1 MNISGPFIRRPAGTS
16 LLAIGLFLIGIA
28 AYRAMPVAP
37 VPRVDFPMI
46 SISASLPGADP
57 ETVASSLAAPLE
69 RRLGQIAGVNEMT
82 SISTLGG
89 TSITLQFDLNRTVDR
104 AARDVQAAINAS
116 AADLPIDLP
125 SPPTYR
131 KINPADAPIMIMAMT
146 SDTLIPTAVYENA
159 DEIVA
164 QRLSQVEGVSQVIVS
179 GSEKSAVRVQINPT
193 ALASTGLSLEEIR
206 TLLGQ
211 VNVDSPKGSL
221 EGSRDAYT
229 ITANDQLFDPTKY
242 QSLVITQ
249 KHNVPIRLSSL
260 GTVSESVENA
270 HQAGWANNKP
280 AVLLIIFKQPDA
292 NVIETVDRIKAVLPQ
307 IGKWIPPSIKLF
319 SISDRTTTIRA
330 SVQDVQYSLFI
341 SIALVVM
348 VIFLFLRRFWP
359 TFIASVTVPLALT
372 GTFAGMYLMGYSIDN
387 LSLMAITISVGFVV
401 DDAIVVIEN
410 VYRFIELGDTTMEA
424 ALKGARQ
431 IGFTVVSMSLSLVAV
446 FIPLLFMGG
455 IIGRLFHEFAVT
467 LSMAILVSG
476 VISLSLTPM
485 LCSRFLRAESSY
497 AKEGVLY
504 RALERS
510 FDWLLAQY
518 EVGLKWVLR
527 HQIFML
533 GVFFITAGLTVFL
546 YIICPKGTFPQQDT
560 GVVVGTTEASQDI
573 SFEAMAVLQQRV
585 ADIVMQDPAVD
596 TIASFIGAGGGGA
609 STVNNG
615 RMFITLKPIEERGYV
630 MNSPSG
636 QSGDKSKSG
645 KYAQSSPSQS
655 QPSEQSTNWLTK
667 IFGPG
672 KHHATAEDVINR
684 LRRRLG
690 NVAGINLFLVASQDI
705 RMGGRTSRSQF
716 QYTLQSSDLQELS
729 KWSTALMNKLKEYP
743 ELKDVN
749 SDQQT
754 RGLQSNVVIDRDAAA
769 RLGVT
774 PTAIDNT
781 LYDAFG
787 QRQVSTLYKRYNQH
801 HVILEV
807 QPDYLLSPAS
817 LRQIYVKS
825 TTGKQVPLSAVA
837 KFEDSNTALSVS
849 HQGQTPA
856 ITISFNLATGVSQ
869 QVGMQMIER
878 AKEEIRMPPTITDHP
893 AGVLQVLQSSLS
905 TLPLLLIAALIAV
918 YVVLGM
924 LYESLIH
931 PITILSTLPSAGLGA
946 VLALMMLNYDLSLV
960 AFIGIILLM
969 GIVKK
974 NAIMMVDFALEVE
987 RGENLRPEEAIY
999 KACVIRFRPIM
1010 MTTLAAMLGALP
1022 LAVGLGVGS
1031 ELRQPLGIAVV
1042 GGLIVSQ
1049 LLTLYTT
1056 PVIYLTFERMRDWVR
1071 AWRGKPVIKPAI
1083 A

>member
-1 MNISGPFIRRPAGTS
+1 VNISGPFIRRPAGTS
-16 LLAIGLFLIGIA
+16 LLAIGLFLVGIA

-46 SISASLPGADP
+46 SVSASLPGADP

-89 TSITLQFDLNRTVDR
+89 TSITLQFDLDRTVDR

-116 AADLPIDLP
+116 SADLPINLP

-146 SDTLIPTAVYENA
+146 SDTLQPTSIYENA

-179 GSEKSAVRVQINPT
+179 GAEKSAVRVQINPT

-221 EGSRDAYT
+221 EGERDAYT
-229 ITANDQLFDPTKY
+229 ITANDQLFDPAAY

-260 GTVSESVENA
+260 GNVVESVENTR
-270 HQAGWANNKP
+270 QAGWANNKP

-292 NVIETVDRIKAVLPQ
+292 NVIETVDRIKATLPQ
-307 IGKWIPPSIKLF
+307 IEKWIPPSIRLF

-330 SVQDVQYSLFI
+330 SVQDVQFSLI
-341 SIALVVM
+341 VSIALVVM
-348 VIFLFLRRFWP
+348 VIFMFLRRFWP
-359 TFIASVTVPLALT
+359 TFIASVTVPLALA
-372 GTFAGMYLMGYSIDN
+372 GTFAMMYLMGYSIDN

-410 VYRFIELGDTTMEA
+410 VYRFIELGDPTMVA

-455 IIGRLFHEFAVT
+455 IVGRLFHEFAVT

-485 LCSRFLRAESSY
+485 LCSRFLRPESSY
-497 AKEGVLY
+497 EKEGVIY
-504 RALERS
+504 RALEGG
-510 FDWLLAQY
+510 FNWLLGRY
-518 EVGLKWVLR
+518 ESGLKWVVR
-527 HQIFML
+527 HQIIML
-533 GVFFITAGLTVFL
+533 AVFFVSLGLTVFL
-546 YIICPKGTFPQQDT
+546 YIEVPKGTFPQQDT
-560 GVVVGTTEASQDI
+560 GVVMGTTEASQDI
-573 SFEAMAVLQQRV
+573 SFAAMEKLQQRV
-585 ADIVMQDPAVD
+585 SDIVLADPAVD
-596 TIASFIGAGGGGA
+596 TIGSFIGAGGGGA

-615 RMFITLKPIEERGYV
+615 RMFITLKPIEQRGYV
-630 MNSPSG
+630 TNSPAEIG
-636 QSGDKSKSG
+636 AGMPGGAPAQNAQQSENWFSRLIAKLR
-645 KYAQSSPSQS
+645 PSRR
-655 QPSEQSTNWLTK
+655 
-667 IFGPG
+667 
-672 KHHATAEDVINR
+672 HATAEDVIAR
-684 LRRRLG
+684 LRRKLG
-690 NVAGINLFLVASQDI
+690 GVAGINLFLVPVQDI

-754 RGLQSNVVIDRDAAA
+754 RGLQANVVIDRDAAA
-769 RLGVT
+769 RLGVS

-807 QPDYLLSPAS
+807 QPEFLLSPSS

-825 TTGKQVPLSAVA
+825 TSGKQVPLSAVA

-849 HQGQTPA
+849 HQGQSPA
-856 ITISFNLATGVSQ
+856 ITISFNLAPGVSQ
-869 QVGMQMIER
+869 QVGMEMIDR
-878 AKEEIRMPPTITDHP
+878 ARQEIGMPATITSHP
-893 AGVLQVLQSSLS
+893 AGVLQVLQSSMS
-905 TLPLLLIAALIAV
+905 TFPLLLLAALIAV

-946 VLALMMLNYDLSLV
+946 VLALMVFGDDLSLV

-974 NAIMMVDFALEVE
+974 NAIMMIDFALEAE
-987 RGENLRPEEAIY
+987 RNDGLSPEEAIY

-1022 LAVGLGVGS
+1022 LAIGFGVGS
-1031 ELRQPLGIAVV
+1031 ELRRPLGIAVV
-1042 GGLIVSQ
+1042 GGLMVSQ
-1049 LLTLYTT
+1049 VLTLYTT
-1056 PVIYLTFERMRDWVR
+1056 PVIYLFFEHMRVRIR
-1071 AWRGKPVIKPAI
+1071 AWRGLPAIKPAL
-1083 A
+1083 AS

>member
-16 LLAIGLFLIGIA
+16 LLAIGLFLVGIA

-37 VPRVDFPMI
+37 VPRVDFPI
-46 SISASLPGADP
+46 INVSASLPGADP

-82 SISTLGG
+82 SLSTLGG

-116 AADLPIDLP
+116 SADLPINLP

-131 KINPADAPIMIMAMT
+131 KINPADAPIMILAMT
-146 SDTLIPTAVYENA
+146 SDTLIPTTVYENA

-179 GSEKSAVRVQINPT
+179 GAEKSAVRVQINPA

-206 TLLGQ
+206 TLLQ
-211 VNVDSPKGSL
+211 SVNVDSPKGSI
-221 EGSRDAYT
+221 EGSRDSYT
-229 ITANDQLFDPTKY
+229 ITANDQLFDPAKY

-260 GTVSESVENA
+260 GNVIESVENTR
-270 HQAGWANNKP
+270 QAGWANNKQ

-292 NVIETVDRIKAVLPQ
+292 NVIATVERIKATLPQ
-307 IGKWIPPSIKLF
+307 IEKWIPPAIKLF
-319 SISDRTTTIRA
+319 AISDRTTTIRA
-330 SVQDVQYSLFI
+330 SVQDVQYSLLI
-341 SIALVVM
+341 SIALVIM
-348 VIFLFLRRFWP
+348 VIFMFLRRFWP

-372 GTFAGMYLMGYSIDN
+372 GTFAVMYLLGYSIDN

-410 VYRFIELGDTTMEA
+410 VYRFIEQGDSTMTA

-431 IGFTVVSMSLSLVAV
+431 IGFTVVSMSLSLIAV

-467 LSMAILVSG
+467 LSLAILVSG

-485 LCSRFLRAESSY
+485 LCSRFLRAESTY
-497 AKEGVLY
+497 AKEGLLY
-504 RALERS
+504 RALEGGFNR
-510 FDWLLAQY
+510 LLAQY
-518 EVGLKWVLR
+518 EKGLKWVLR
-527 HQIFML
+527 HQAIML
-533 GVFFITAGLTVFL
+533 LVFFVTAGLTILL
-546 YIICPKGTFPQQDT
+546 YIKAPKGSFPQQDT
-560 GVVVGTTEASQDI
+560 GVIMGTTEASQDI
-573 SFEAMAVLQQRV
+573 SFAAMAKLQQRV
-585 ADIVMQDPAVD
+585 AQVVADDPAVD
-596 TIASFIGAGGGGA
+596 TIGSFIGAGGGGA

-615 RMFITLKPIEERGYV
+615 RMFITLKPMAERGYV
-630 MNSPSG
+630 SDTPPQEHGGKSQSG
-636 QSGDKSKSG
+636 QTSTKPQEPGGLVKLFAKFGSG
-645 KYAQSSPSQS
+645 KHLAS
-655 QPSEQSTNWLTK
+655 
-667 IFGPG
+667 
-672 KHHATAEDVINR
+672 AEDVINR
-684 LRRRLG
+684 LRRKLSG
-690 NVAGINLFLVASQDI
+690 VEGINLFLVPVQDI
-705 RMGGRTSRSQF
+705 RMGGRSSRSQF

-729 KWSTALMNKLKEYP
+729 KWSTALMNKLREYP

-754 RGLQSNVVIDRDAAA
+754 RGLQSNVVIDRDAAS
-769 RLGVT
+769 RLGVS
-774 PTAIDNT
+774 PESIDNT

-787 QRQVSTLYKRYNQH
+787 QRQVSTLFKRYNQH

-807 QPDYLLSPAS
+807 QPNFLLSPAS

-837 KFEDSNTALSVS
+837 KFEDSNTSLSVS
-849 HQGQTPA
+849 HQGQSPA
-856 ITISFNLATGVSQ
+856 ITVSFNLTTGVSQ
-869 QVGMQMIER
+869 DVGLQLIEK
-878 AKEEIRMPPTITDHP
+878 AKQEIHMPATVTTHP
-893 AGVLQVLQSSLS
+893 AGVLQIFQASLS
-905 TLPLLLIAALIAV
+905 TLPLLLLAALIAV

-946 VLALMMLNYDLSLV
+946 VLALMLLDYDLSLV

-974 NAIMMVDFALEVE
+974 NAIMMIDFALEVE
-987 RGENLRPEEAIY
+987 RGENLTPEQAIY
-999 KACVIRFRPIM
+999 KACIIRFRPIM

-1022 LAVGLGVGS
+1022 LAIGFGVGS
-1031 ELRQPLGIAVV
+1031 ELRRPLGIAVV
-1042 GGLIVSQ
+1042 GGLMVSQ
-1049 LLTLYTT
+1049 VLTLYTT
-1056 PVIYLTFERMRDWVR
+1056 PVIYLAFEHMRSWIR
-1071 AWRGKPVIKPAI
+1071 RWRGIPNPRPAL
-1083 A
+1083 AS